1 MNRSSGDSRPSSSM
15 SYIKSSTF
23 KSIFELCDVV
33 SVIVCCRIDTSIM
46 LIIES
51 SSNEYWI
58 PSMKVSGLNS
68 WLGHLAKDLLND
80 IFGGNA
86 SIQGLAR
93 LNKLWMPSPHKTPYI
108 CHAIFT
114 ADVTLEMKKKS
125 KSPFGKY
132 RGKIRW
138 CTFDDIIKLFNS
150 SVLKSPEILD
160 FISWTIR
167 KPSPILNPPSDHET
181 VGNFMEISENVIV
194 SGKNTI
200 YEQIVEAAGIDRHA
214 QEVLYK
220 EFLLMSYPA
229 VYLTLSNFVKF
240 VVDLG
245 WTKDEALHLYR
256 SADLYGRGGISFREF
271 LYFLSAT
278 EPGTSHGGGPAE
290 LRCRYI
296 FRYLDTDKN
305 NLLKKDEMKNLVILV
320 RKSRKL
326 NMDPMQ
332 IEKELAEC
340 YQSIGIADSYPLTM
354 SDFLRAVGEL
364 KVRGTSQIFRAPN
377 SVQKIIK
384 DIMWVGFDVLSDFHQ
399 CFVVIETLKV
409 KKTVSSLFLLGVIPN
424 VHCTNWGFTVS
435 KSEILSTLN
444 SCGTLKFFF
453 TDATSYTSTLPIS
466 VNETS
471 RKTSTDKFHQNSKSN
486 ELLRSLRKLFD
497 LNKKSNCYVK
507 IESMAYNW
515 GPLDSTV
522 IAKNLASVCSEAKAI
537 FLKERRLLDI
547 PSPVYILGDLH
558 GNFPDLLN
566 FERLLWHVGPALC
579 PCNLLFLGDYVD
591 RGYFSFEIIAYLF
604 SYKIQSP
611 KKVFLLRGNHEIKRV
626 QQQWTFEKECKMK
639 FGEKLGAFIFN
650 SINDVFDCLP
660 LAAVIDGRVFCCH
673 GGIPPPW
680 LCPVVSAIND
690 IPSLLNEP
698 QEQSSLAW
706 ELMWNDPI
714 RAKTVTD
721 KIAME
726 LLANEGFAV
735 NSKRGTA
742 HIFSVEAL
750 ERFLASNGFTHLIRA
765 HEVVEAGFYL
775 QQKGH
780 LLTVFSSSKY
790 CGGGNSA
797 ACILADQ
804 GKLRILR
811 LESE

>member
-384 DIMWVGFDVLSDFHQ
+384 DIIDRDAKSQEDSFQPVSVGGYTKCPLYELGIHSVKIGNFIN
-399 CFVVIETLKV
+399 IEQLWN
-409 KKTVSSLFLLGVIPN
+409 IEN
-424 VHCTNWGFTVS
+424 
-435 KSEILSTLN
+435 
-444 SCGTLKFFF
+444 
-453 TDATSYTSTLPIS
+453 ATSYTSTLPIS

-547 PSPVYILGDLH
+547 PSPVYILVFLQLGDLH

>member
-1 MNRSSGDSRPSSSM
+1 MNRSSGDSGQSSSM

-23 KSIFELCDVV
+23 KSVFELCDVV
-33 SVIVCCRIDTSIM
+33 SVIVCCRADTSIM

-58 PSMKVSGLNS
+58 PSIKVTGLNS

-80 IFGGNA
+80 IFGCNA
-86 SIQGLAR
+86 SVQGLMR
-93 LNKLWMPSPHKTPYI
+93 LNKLWLPSPHKFSYI

-138 CTFDDIIKLFNS
+138 CNLDDILKLFGSN
-150 SVLKSPEILD
+150 VLKSPEILD
-160 FISWTIR
+160 FIAWINR
-167 KPSPILNPPSDHET
+167 KPSAILNPPSDHET
-181 VGNFMEISENVIV
+181 VGSFMEISENVIV

-220 EFLLMSYPA
+220 EFVLMSYPA
-229 VYLTLSNFVKF
+229 IYLTFTNFAKF

-245 WTKDEALHLYR
+245 WTKEEATHLYR
-256 SADLYGRGGISFREF
+256 SADIYGRGGISFREF

-305 NLLKKDEMKNLVILV
+305 NLLKRDEMKNLVILV
-320 RKSRKL
+320 RKSRKMSL
-326 NMDPMQ
+326 DPTQ
-332 IEKELAEC
+332 VEKELVEC
-340 YQSIGIADSYPLTM
+340 YQSIGIAETYPLTM

-384 DIMWVGFDVLSDFHQ
+384 DIIDRDAKSQEESLQPVSIGGYAKCPLYELGIHSVKIGNMINVEQLWS
-399 CFVVIETLKV
+399 IE
-409 KKTVSSLFLLGVIPN
+409 N
-424 VHCTNWGFTVS
+424 
-435 KSEILSTLN
+435 
-444 SCGTLKFFF
+444 
-453 TDATSYTSTLPIS
+453 ATSCTSTLPVS

-471 RKTSTDKFHQNSKSN
+471 RKVSTDKFHQNSKSN
-486 ELLRSLRKLFD
+486 ELLRSLRKLYD
-497 LNKKSNCYVK
+497 LNKKTTCYIKLDSFV
-507 IESMAYNW
+507 YNW
-515 GPLDSTV
+515 GTLDSSV
-522 IAKNLASVCSEAKAI
+522 IAKNLASVCSEVKAI

-558 GNFPDLLN
+558 GNFTDLLN
-566 FERLLWHVGPALC
+566 FERILWHVGPALC

-591 RGYFSFEIIAYLF
+591 RGYFSFEVISYLF

-611 KKVFLLRGNHEIKRV
+611 KKVFLLRGNHEIRRV
-626 QQQWTFEKECKMK
+626 QQQWTFEKECRMK
-639 FGEKLGAFIFN
+639 FGEKLGPFIFN
-650 SINDVFDCLP
+650 SINDAMDCLP

-690 IPSLLNEP
+690 IPSLLNDP

-735 NSKRGTA
+735 NAKRGTA

-750 ERFLASNGFTHLIRA
+750 EKFLASNGFTHLVRA

-790 CGGGNSA
+790 CGGVNTA

-804 GKLRILR
+804 GKIRILR
-811 LESE
+811 LDSE